1 MAGKIND
8 EQLFEAEKRMKRC
21 ELIIGQM
28 TDEERT
34 NPDLLVRQGGKMQL
48 VKEAVLRRADLAKR
62 CEIDVKDVSVL
73 MHLFT
78 IPLLHSSHCCQ

>member
-28 TDEERT
+28 TEEERT
-34 NPDLLVRQGGKMQL
+34 NPDLLVRQGEG
-48 VKEAVLRRADLAKR
+48 
-62 CEIDVKDVSVL
+62 
-73 MHLFT
+73 T
-78 IPLLHSSHCCQ
+78 